1 MAFSIGIV
9 GLPNVGKSTL
19 FQTITKKQV
28 EKENYPFCTIEA
40 NLGKVLVKDERVD
53 QLAFLA
59 GLNKIYTTIDFVD
72 IAGLV
77 KGANKGE
84 GLGNQFLANIREVD
98 ALLYVLRSFDK
109 KNVINVQE
117 IVDPLKEKE
126 TLDTELIL
134 KDLETVQKVLKKM
147 PHLKRVKDL
156 LNEGKLLSEQLLSD
170 QELETIQELQL
181 LTIKPRLY
189 LLNAGSISEEL
200 KEIFEKNNWPYLVID
215 ILTELEVVD
224 LSLKERESFGL
235 EKESELDLLIKKS
248 YQLLDLITFFTI
260 NESEVRAWTL
270 EKGKKVIEAAGKIH
284 TDFEKNFIKA
294 EVINWKE
301 LLEKG
306 RVREKG
312 KDYIVQEG
320 DILKIKI

>member
-215 ILTELEVVD
+215 ILTELEVAD